1 MGDGRQRLFEMLKT
15 EKIQTSSPPNGAN
28 GMSDPP
34 SRILRRGRHRRVRAG
49 RAFSDEGRSER
60 VRAANEFQIV
70 EDLEAALQQFAA
82 IAQDL
87 KK

>member
-1 MGDGRQRLFEMLKT
+1 
-15 EKIQTSSPPNGAN
+15 
-28 GMSDPP
+28 MSDPP

-49 RAFSDEGRSER
+49 LELVTRVGARER
-60 VRAANEFQIV
+60 GAANEFQIV

>member
-1 MGDGRQRLFEMLKT
+1 
-15 EKIQTSSPPNGAN
+15 
-28 GMSDPP
+28 MSDPP
-34 SRILRRGRHRRVRAG
+34 SRILRRDRHRRVRAG
-49 RAFSDEGRSER
+49 LAFSEEGRSER
-60 VRAANEFQIV
+60 VRAANKFQIV